1 MDIFE
6 ATEKGNLIR
15 VNELITAGVD
25 VNKENNGGWRP
36 ISIAVDK
43 GYVDIVNA
51 LITVGADVNTVTN
64 TGLTPLILATVK
76 GYIDIVNILITARA
90 DVNKTIRLGLTPLY
104 LATRNNNINIV
115 RILITAGADVNKATN
130 DGSTPLILAADKG
143 YVNIVNILI
152 TARADVNKANSHG
165 ETPLYLAVRYNYIN
179 IVQILITA
187 GADVNK
193 ASNNGSTP
201 LILAAKHNNINIVRI
216 LITAGADV
224 NKSANDGWTIL
235 YVAVLYD
242 NIDIVKVLINAGAD
256 VNKETNDGRTPLHIS
271 VGGASMDIIKLLL
284 NAGADVNKETNN
296 GKNALDMV
304 HHLPYVNLL
313 LEYGARRSSFALS
326 RELAPAQ
333 APASSLFSLNL
344 SLAPPPEPP
353 TPQTRELLIAERKQ
367 KIILETNLAIRADTS
382 ILDNINVSDT
392 GCDVIERG
400 CSDENNVK
408 IQDFINEN
416 PDTSIIIKVIDSPT
430 HSRHFLYT
438 RDNLLEA
445 LKNSIV
451 YPCLEAN
458 NLPGRE
464 SNVVT
469 DLPLYSLATI
479 INVKVLV
486 KKDMLDTLLNNT
498 GNLFIVIYKHIYSYP
513 SIASH
518 NIIFNSGDFVGAL
531 HCNAGSEA
539 EKLYNIKRVNVPMI
553 GGYYHKFQKYI
564 NKLK

>member
-6 ATEKGNLIR
+6 AAEKGNLMR

-25 VNKENNGGWRP
+25 VNKENNGGWTP
-36 ISIAVDK
+36 ISIAADK
-43 GYVDIVNA
+43 GYIDIVNA
-51 LITVGADVNTVTN
+51 LITVGADVNKVTN
-64 TGLTPLILATVK
+64 TGLTPLILAADK

-90 DVNKTIRLGLTPLY
+90 DVNKTNRLGLTPLY
-104 LATRNNNINIV
+104 LATKNNNINIVRILITAGADINKSNNYGFTPLILAADKGYVDIVNILITARSDVNKANSYGETPLYVAAKNNNINIV
-115 RILITAGADVNKATN
+115 RILITAGADVNKA
-130 DGSTPLILAADKG
+130 
-143 YVNIVNILI
+143 
-152 TARADVNKANSHG
+152 
-165 ETPLYLAVRYNYIN
+165 
-179 IVQILITA
+179 
-187 GADVNK
+187 
-193 ASNNGSTP
+193 
-201 LILAAKHNNINIVRI
+201 
-216 LITAGADV
+216 
-224 NKSANDGWTIL
+224 ANDGWTIL
-235 YVAVLYD
+235 YVAVLYG

-296 GKNALDMV
+296 GKNALDWANS
-304 HHLPYVNLL
+304 HPSFLPYVNLL
-313 LEYGARRSSFALS
+313 LEYGARRSTFALS
-326 RELAPAQ
+326 RALAPAQ

-353 TPQTRELLIAERKQ
+353 TPQTRASFIAERKQ
-367 KIILETNLAIRADTS
+367 KIITETNLAIKADTS

-400 CSDENNVK
+400 CSDKNKVK

-416 PDTSIIIKVIDSPT
+416 PNTSIIIKVIDSLI

-458 NLPGRE
+458 NLPGIE

-518 NIIFNSGDFVGAL
+518 NIIFNSEDFVGAL

>member
-6 ATEKGNLIR
+6 AAEKGNLIR

-36 ISIAVDK
+36 ISIAADK

-51 LITVGADVNTVTN
+51 LITVGADVNKVTN
-64 TGLTPLILATVK
+64 TGLTPLILAIVK

-90 DVNKTIRLGLTPLY
+90 DVNKMTRLGLTPLY
-104 LATRNNNINIV
+104 LATKNNNINIV
-115 RILITAGADVNKATN
+115 RILITAGADINKVTN
-130 DGSTPLILAADKG
+130 TGFTPLILAADKG
-143 YVNIVNILI
+143 YVDIVNILI
-152 TARADVNKANSHG
+152 TARADVNKADGYG
-165 ETPLYLAVRYNYIN
+165 ETPLSV
-179 IVQILITA
+179 
-187 GADVNK
+187 
-193 ASNNGSTP
+193 
-201 LILAAKHNNINIVRI
+201 AAKNDHINIVRI
-216 LITAGADV
+216 LITAGADI
-224 NKSANDGWTIL
+224 NKVDNDGWTIL
-235 YVAVLYD
+235 CVAVLYG
-242 NIDIVKVLINAGAD
+242 NIDIIKVLINAGAD
-256 VNKETNDGRTPLHIS
+256 VNKESDGRTPLHIS
-271 VGGASMDIIKLLL
+271 VTDASIDIVKLLL
-284 NAGADVNKETNN
+284 NAGADVNKETND

-304 HHLPYVNLL
+304 NVHPSFLPYVNLL
-313 LEYGARRSSFALS
+313 LEYGARRSTFALS

-367 KIILETNLAIRADTS
+367 KIITETNLAIRADTS

-400 CSDENNVK
+400 CSDKNNVK

-539 EKLYNIKRVNVPMI
+539 EKLYNIKRVNVPII